1 MLSKI
6 YPDEYGA
13 SSAQANVASITF
25 AGTVLGMLFFGYAS
39 HRRMIISTQLANKS
53 LDERSLF
60 EEVVS
65 LCLHHYN
72 NPIRNPGYW

>member
-25 AGTVLGMLFFGYAS
+25 AGTVLGMLFFGYVS
-39 HRRMIISTQLANKS
+39 YRHVC
-53 LDERSLF
+53 LF
-60 EEVVS
+60 I
-65 LCLHHYN
+65 
-72 NPIRNPGYW
+72 PTG